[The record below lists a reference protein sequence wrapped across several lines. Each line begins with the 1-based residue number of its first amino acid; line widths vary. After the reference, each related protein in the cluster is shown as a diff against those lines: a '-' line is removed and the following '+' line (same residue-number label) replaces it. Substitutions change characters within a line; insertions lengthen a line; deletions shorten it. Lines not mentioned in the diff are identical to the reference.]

1 MATEQQTG
9 QQAEQVE
16 GQAQRATEYVVLREV
31 TVEMNTASE
40 PVTAWKEYGVA
51 TARTYRDAIKA
62 ATAQPD
68 GTNEDGKYKAVPQS
82 SWDRGLEIDTAP
94 RSLFKGLGGGAEDD
108 GSAPE

>member
-1 MATEQQTG
+1 MQQQTTG

-16 GQAQRATEYVVLREV
+16 GQVQRATEYVVLREV
-31 TVEMNTASE
+31 TIEDDPRTA
-40 PVTAWKEYGVA
+40 TAWQEYGVA

-94 RSLFKGLGGGAEDD
+94 RSLFKGLGGSAEDD